1 RSRRASSAA
10 GSTAAPRIVRFTW
23 AGSISRQPAR
33 ARSQPSAALRRTL
46 WLSPSHGISFLVF
59 GSRRRGRSFRYHHTL
74 TNLTPGDVYL
84 GRGPAVLSRREKVK
98 LKTIEG
104 RRRLHLLAANGSTQM
119 DQILS

>member
-1 RSRRASSAA
+1 MK
-10 GSTAAPRIVRFTW
+10 
-23 AGSISRQPAR
+23 GSIR
-33 ARSQPSAALRRTL
+33 AQGKRSWEVR
-46 WLSPSHGISFLVF
+46 
-59 GSRRRGRSFRYHHTL
+59 
-74 TNLTPGDVYL
+74 VYL